1 MTESTITLANK
12 KQIITEF
19 LQQCNVYS
27 DAMLKKYEQQLT
39 NEETKESAPQKI
51 HDWNVYKDFNEYA
64 IKELNG
70 TELDDW
76 FS

>member
-1 MTESTITLANK
+1 MIESTISLADK

-19 LQQCNVYS
+19 LQQCNDYS
-27 DAMLKKYEQQLT
+27 DAMLEKYEQQLRDKA
-39 NEETKESAPQKI
+39 TKESAPQKI